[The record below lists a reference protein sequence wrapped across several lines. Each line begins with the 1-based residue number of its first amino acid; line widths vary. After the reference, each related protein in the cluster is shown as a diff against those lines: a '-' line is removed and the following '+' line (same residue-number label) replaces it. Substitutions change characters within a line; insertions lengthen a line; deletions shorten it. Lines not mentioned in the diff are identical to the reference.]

1 MTESDFHYYSH
12 HASSY
17 HKNTFH
23 IDPTSFLEPLT
34 RFVKPPAKILDV
46 GCASGRDLLW
56 FKERGYTVLGL
67 ERSAALAEMA
77 RRNASCRV
85 IEADFQSFDFT
96 TLQVDAVILIG
107 ALVHLKRDYFIR
119 VLQCISQSV
128 KQSGFLLLS
137 VKSGSGF
144 HTRED
149 GRTFYA
155 WEHEEIGRLFDHLGL
170 NVMNYAQANS
180 LLRTSEK
187 WLAYVLQK
195 LPHSLDDVKLPL

>member
-56 FKERGYTVLGL
+56 FKNRGYSVLGL
-67 ERSAALAEMA
+67 ERSAGLAEMA
-77 RRNASCRV
+77 RRNAGCRV

-107 ALVHLKRDYFIR
+107 ALVHLKKGDFFNALFRIAR
-119 VLQCISQSV
+119 SV
-128 KQSGFLLLS
+128 RPRGFMLLS
-137 VKSGSGF
+137 TKAGSGLE
-144 HTRED
+144 TGTD
-149 GRTFYA
+149 GRTFYL
-155 WEHEEIGRLFDHLGL
+155 WQHVEIGRMLDECNFEVMDYAKSVSQLG
-170 NVMNYAQANS
+170 
-180 LLRTSEK
+180 TGEE
-187 WLAYVLQK
+187 WLAYILRK
-195 LPHSLDDVKLPL
+195 GSK

>member
-1 MTESDFHYYSH
+1 MTESDLHYYSH

-17 HKNTFH
+17 HKDTFH

-56 FKERGYTVLGL
+56 LKQRGYSVLGL
-67 ERSAALAEMA
+67 EGSAALAEMA
-77 RRNASCRV
+77 RRNAGCRV
-85 IEADFQSFDFT
+85 IEADFQYFDFT
-96 TLQVDAVILIG
+96 TLQVDALIVIG
-107 ALVHLKRDYFIR
+107 ALVHLKRDEFISA
-119 VLQCISQSV
+119 LQGISQSV

-144 HTRED
+144 YTGED

-170 NVMNYAQANS
+170 KVMNYAQSTS
-180 LLRTSEK
+180 LLSTGEK

-195 LPHSLDDVKLPL
+195 LSHSDDDVELPL

>member
-34 RFVKPPAKILDV
+34 RFVKPTAKILDV

-56 FKERGYTVLGL
+56 FKQRGYSVLGL

-77 RRNASCRV
+77 RRNAGCRV

-107 ALVHLKRDYFIR
+107 ALVHLKREDLTSALKG
-119 VLQCISQSV
+119 VSQSV
-128 KQSGFLLLS
+128 KLNGFMLLS
-137 VKSGSGF
+137 VKAGSGL
-144 HTRED
+144 HTRTD
-149 GRTFYA
+149 GRTFYL
-155 WEHEEIGRLFDHLGL
+155 WEHKEIGRLFDDLGFE
-170 NVMNYAQANS
+170 VMDYTPS
-180 LLRTSEK
+180 VSRLRTGER
-187 WLAYVLQK
+187 WLAYVLRK
-195 LPHSLDDVKLPL
+195 LPD